1 MVQGYN
7 SLNDL
12 FQMALEELG
21 VQDTG
26 QPVAAEDEQILVD
39 RWPSVQ
45 QELNARNVGWF
56 DETSVEPGTL
66 RSLAQVLAYASINAF
81 SITDPAKVAWLE
93 KTGGKDGDAE
103 RTLKDFRRLRTP
115 RQTMRVEQF
124 SRYRYGRTRY

>member
-26 QPVAAEDEQILVD
+26 QPVAAEDAQILAD

-56 DETSVEPGTL
+56 DETAVEPGTL
-66 RSLAQVLAYASINAF
+66 RSLAQILAYSAINAF
-81 SITDPAKVAWLE
+81 SITDAAKVAWLE

-115 RQTMRVEQF
+115 RQTMRTEQF
-124 SRYRYGRTRY
+124 TRYRYGKYRY